1 MSEFSHLVGVLDANH
16 IAALRQVIAEV
27 CHEEGVAPDDQEIR
41 KAMADAIL
49 ASRGGFEISSLK
61 EAARAVTR
69 NILSGYAVRAGD
81 GASATQPTA

>member
-16 IAALRQVIAEV
+16 IAALRQVIADV

-49 ASRGGFEISSLK
+49 ASRGSFDISGLK
-61 EAARAVTR
+61 EAAKAVTR
-69 NILSGYAVRAGD
+69 QILSGYAVRAGD
-81 GASATQPTA
+81 GANATQPTA